1 MSSPRLHRVLA
12 PLCAA
17 TLLAACSMVPPYE
30 RPPLAVADRFP
41 TATPDTAAG
50 PAAADLEWR
59 QVFTDS
65 RQQALIELALQNN
78 RDLRLAALN
87 VEQAQARW
95 QIQHASLW
103 PTVNAGIGGSRQAL
117 PNGNSVTTYS
127 AGLLVTAF
135 ELDFFGR
142 LRSLSDAAQAQ
153 AVSAEDG
160 RRATQIALIASV
172 AAVHLS
178 LLADDELLRLTRE
191 TLDTRVES
199 LRLTQLRFDNGAAS
213 ELDLRLAQSVVSS
226 ARAVLSQ
233 VQRVRALDQ
242 NLLVLLVGAPLPAE
256 LPAGAASLAEMPAF
270 PTLPVGM
277 PASVLQRRPDI
288 LAAEQQLVAANFN
301 IGAARAAYFPQ
312 VTITASAGSVASE
325 FSGLFKGGSW
335 GWSVAPQALLT
346 LFDSGR
352 NRAINRLADASRD
365 AALAQ
370 YDKTVQ
376 TAFREVSDALAGR
389 DTLSEEAR
397 QLDLTVQ
404 AESARNRLV
413 DLRFR
418 NGVASSLDLLDSQR
432 SLFAVQTLALQSRL
446 AQAQNQVVLYK
457 VLGGGWTETTTTSKA
472 P

>member
-1 MSSPRLHRVLA
+1 MPMRLRRALA

-30 RPPLAVADRFP
+30 RPPLAVAERFP
-41 TATPDTAAG
+41 TTTPDTAAG

-59 QVFTDS
+59 QVFTDP
-65 RQQALIELALQNN
+65 RQQRLIELALQNN

-103 PTVNAGIGGSRQAL
+103 PTVSAGIGGNRQAL

-178 LLADDELLRLTRE
+178 LLADDELLKLTQE
-191 TLDTRVES
+191 TLDSRVES

-226 ARAVLSQ
+226 ARAALSQ
-233 VQRVRALDQ
+233 VQRARALDQ
-242 NLLVLLVGAPLPAE
+242 NLLVLLVGAPLPAD
-256 LPAGAASLAEMPAF
+256 LPEGAPSLAEMPAF
-270 PTLPVGM
+270 PALPVGM

-432 SLFAVQTLALQSRL
+432 SLFATQTLALQSRL